1 MHIKTTRLNIR
12 PVIAAD
18 LNNVHHLHSLPETD
32 RYNTMGIPES
42 IEVTQS
48 YLAQWILSHEQV
60 PQEKYVFVAE
70 NFEQEFIGMIGVNIG
85 KPRYRIAEIWFK
97 LLPNQWNK
105 GYATEMA
112 LGILHFCFNDLNL
125 HRIEAGCAVENIA
138 SKTVIEKIGMIQEGM
153 SRKILPIRGEWFDG
167 YRFAILESDYFVS

>member
-1 MHIKTTRLNIR
+1 MDINTTRLNMR

-18 LNNVHHLHSLPETD
+18 LNNIHHLHSLPETD

-42 IEVTQS
+42 IEVTQA
-48 YLAQWILSHEQV
+48 YLDQWILSHEQV
-60 PQEKYVFVAE
+60 PQEKYVFVSE
-70 NFEQEFIGMIGVNIG
+70 NFEQEFIGMIGINIG

-97 LLPNQWNK
+97 LLPTHWNK

-125 HRIEAGCAVENIA
+125 HRIEAGCAVQNIA

-167 YRFAILESDYFVS
+167 YRFAILDSDYFVS